1 MVQNKGVIYK
11 KLPEREPVVGEHLVL
26 EDRPIDLDNVKAPP
40 GGLFVKV
47 LWASLD
53 PYMRG
58 RLRDPKIP
66 SYVPPYDLDTPIS
79 GYNVCKVLASNNSS
93 YAVGDLVAS
102 PSALAEYSPVPE
114 VAMGHVN
121 KINDTFGLSLGQ
133 FVGALGMPGTT
144 AYEGLYRIGK
154 PKKGETVFVS
164 SAAGAVGQMVGQLA
178 KIEGCTVIG
187 SVGSKEKVD
196 FVIND
201 LGFDAAFNY
210 KEETPEAA
218 LTRLAPKG
226 VDIYF
231 DNVGAEHLDAALNHM
246 NLKGRIICCGMI
258 SQYSTPVNERYGL
271 KNALNIVARQL
282 AIEGFI
288 VRYNQETVDKLRA
301 YAGPLIKDG
310 KIVAKL
316 DVTEGIDAA
325 ADGFVGMLAGKNFG
339 KAVVKVQD
347 A

>member
-1 MVQNKGVIYK
+1 MVQNNSVIYK
-11 KLPEREPVVGEHLVL
+11 KLPERAPVVGEHLVL
-26 EDRPIDLDNVKAPP
+26 EDRPVDVDNAKAPP
-40 GGLFVKV
+40 GGLYVKV

-66 SYVPPYDLDTPIS
+66 SYVSPYELNGPIS
-79 GYNVCKVLASNNSS
+79 GYCVCKVLHSDNSS

-102 PSALAEYSPVPE
+102 PAALAEYSPVPAQ
-114 VAMGHVN
+114 AMGHVN
-121 KINDTFGLSLGQ
+121 KIKNDFGLSLGQ
-133 FVGALGMPGTT
+133 FVGALGMPGVT

-178 KIEGCTVIG
+178 KMEGCFVIG

-196 FVIND
+196 FVTKE

-226 VDIYF
+226 VDIYYE
-231 DNVGAEHLDAALNHM
+231 NVGAEHLDAALNHM
-246 NLKGRIICCGMI
+246 NVKGRIICCGMI
-258 SQYSTPVNERYGL
+258 SQYNTPASERYGI
-271 KNALNIVARQL
+271 KNYMSIVTKQL

-288 VRYNQETVDKLRA
+288 VQYNQETVDKLRE
-301 YAGPLIKDG
+301 YAGPLIKEG

-316 DVTEGIDAA
+316 DITNGIGAA

-339 KAVVKVQD
+339 KAVVKI
-347 A
+347 AE